1 MQIIFSLCTLHG
13 DVAIDLSTWHSKQR
27 CSLETLVLVS
37 RHLEDM
43 KNGLG
48 LGLVKKSLIYISDSK
63 EQ

>member
-48 LGLVKKSLIYISDSK
+48 LVKKSLIYISDSK

>member
-1 MQIIFSLCTLHG
+1 MQIIFSLCTVHG
-13 DVAIDLSTWHSKQR
+13 DVAIDLSTWHSKQG

-48 LGLVKKSLIYISDSK
+48 LVKKSYLHL
-63 EQ
+63 